1 MKIND
6 EFLLKQLLDFC
17 DNIKDEEGL
26 AEFSKADNFFHPL
39 DREVK
44 HQIDV
49 LMKKGTT
56 KRERDK
62 MTIELS
68 YEMNGEIDKLWNMLI
83 EKAIICLRYFDKR
96 EPFME
101 NKKLPYVYGMDS
113 LKEYHNKYI
122 DFEGV
127 LYGSDA
133 YYRDHV
139 FHVIRVWLLGI
150 YLLLTDNSYITGG
163 KRAPY

>member
-1 MKIND
+1 M
-6 EFLLKQLLDFC
+6 
-17 DNIKDEEGL
+17 
-26 AEFSKADNFFHPL
+26 
-39 DREVK
+39 K

-163 KRAPY
+163 KERLIDVIHFEGDSENKQYSVDKNKLDEKEMNNSWLIKQDEKY

>member
-1 MKIND
+1 MTEIND

-62 MTIELS
+62 MTMEERLQEAGILRFFLYLS
-68 YEMNGEIDKLWNMLI
+68 AYGTPADEG
-83 EKAIICLRYFDKR
+83 
-96 EPFME
+96 
-101 NKKLPYVYGMDS
+101 KLPA
-113 LKEYHNKYI
+113 
-122 DFEGV
+122 DF
-127 LYGSDA
+127 
-133 YYRDHV
+133 
-139 FHVIRVWLLGI
+139 
-150 YLLLTDNSYITGG
+150 
-163 KRAPY
+163 

>member
-1 MKIND
+1 MTEIND

-83 EKAIICLRYFDKR
+83 RSEESHLWKIKNCHMY
-96 EPFME
+96 ME
-101 NKKLPYVYGMDS
+101 WIL
-113 LKEYHNKYI
+113 
-122 DFEGV
+122 
-127 LYGSDA
+127 
-133 YYRDHV
+133 
-139 FHVIRVWLLGI
+139 
-150 YLLLTDNSYITGG
+150 
-163 KRAPY
+163 